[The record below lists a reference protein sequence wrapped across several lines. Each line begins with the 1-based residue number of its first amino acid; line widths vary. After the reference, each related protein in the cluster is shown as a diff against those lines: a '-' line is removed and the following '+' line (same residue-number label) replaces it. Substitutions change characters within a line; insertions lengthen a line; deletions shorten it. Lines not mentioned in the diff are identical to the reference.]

1 MNRRDVLAL
10 EAFYAAAMRRE
21 AKARANTNSAAAE
34 QLNRFDEASERR
46 VEAIKC
52 GPLFDREAS

>member
-10 EAFYAAAMRRE
+10 EAFYAATMRRE
-21 AKARANTNSAAAE
+21 ARAREKTNGPAAD
-34 QLNRFDEASERR
+34 QLNRFAEASERR
-46 VEAIKC
+46 VEAIRH